1 MEFSIKDFSSKCDQI
16 CSFLRIWSHLL
27 EKPLMKNL
35 IFCAVSIGTTFSAK
49 FVLDAKVQNSA
60 SWNVSIFGICGT
72 SLSLNMSLKSEW
84 IFWNTKI
91 YRNGKKWKYI
101 SSDSIGQNIVDK
113 PTKLSNVGFSMEY
126 FTAGFLQI
134 YNATVKIT
142 LLVGQP
148 VTFPLVPSI
157 SKISLKFLKFLRL

>member
-1 MEFSIKDFSSKCDQI
+1 MWPNLQFPADLVTFTGET
-16 CSFLRIWSHLL
+16 LN
-27 EKPLMKNL
+27 ENL

-101 SSDSIGQNIVDK
+101 SSDIVDK
-113 PTKLSNVGFSMEY
+113 PTKLSNVSFSMEY